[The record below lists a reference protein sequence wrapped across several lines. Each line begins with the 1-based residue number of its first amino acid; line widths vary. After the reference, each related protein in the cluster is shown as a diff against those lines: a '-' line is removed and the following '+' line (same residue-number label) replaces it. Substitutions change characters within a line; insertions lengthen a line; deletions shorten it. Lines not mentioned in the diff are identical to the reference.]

1 MLRAMH
7 PAVPRTRSAKRIA
20 GEQGSKRK
28 TAMAGE
34 GQNSGSQI
42 SLARFFR
49 IFFDI
54 LKPEANFYWLAAV
67 YGIGIS
73 LLSLATPISVQMLIN
88 TIANTA
94 LTAPLVMLSL
104 TLFGLLTIS
113 SLIYALRVHLMEVF
127 ARRFYARM
135 VAEISL
141 ISVYAQNPYFG
152 DIKGSSLFNRYFD
165 VVYVQTAIPILF
177 IGGFTVL
184 LQIAVG
190 FVLVSLYHPYFLG
203 FTLVMIALIWIIW
216 LAWGASAL
224 RTGIELSHAKHRTA
238 EWLETIGGSN
248 GFFKSQRRI
257 DYALDRTDDFTR
269 VYINHRKRHFRHLFS
284 QTIAFLLMYAA
295 ASAALLGLGGYLVI
309 QNQLTLGQLVAAELV
324 LSAAFLGVA
333 QLGSYLGYF
342 YDLFAAVEEISQ
354 FYDVEQEQPKGADPF
369 EGPDHTLVMKGVR
382 GHARHENA
390 QFDLEIP
397 SGSIIMATASHYG
410 VQRLFKD
417 LLKMHVLPEGGYAT
431 MGGIDIKDIEAHHLR
446 NNVHVLDRPTFV
458 EMTIREYLALS
469 CKETASR
476 RMVAALETVGLT
488 NTIATFDRGLDTPI
502 ASTGYPLSA
511 VELQQLKLANA
522 LLEQPRILVL
532 SRLFDLLDPIPLQRA
547 ITELREQA
555 YSTVIYFSNR
565 QIDLGFDR
573 FLYLEAHQQRYFD
586 NFSDFCAAANHI
598 PPRAL
603 GLDRGLAAA
612 TTYPAG
618 E

>member
-1 MLRAMH
+1 
-7 PAVPRTRSAKRIA
+7 
-20 GEQGSKRK
+20 
-28 TAMAGE
+28 MAGE
-34 GQNSGSQI
+34 GQHYGSQI
-42 SLARFFR
+42 SLAKFFR

-104 TLFGLLTIS
+104 TLFGLLVIS
-113 SLIYALRVHLMEVF
+113 SLLYALRVHLMEIF

-141 ISVYAQNPYFG
+141 ISVYAQNPFFN
-152 DIKGSSLFNRYFD
+152 DAKKGALFNRYFD

-177 IGGFTVL
+177 IGGFTTL

-203 FTLVMIALIWIIW
+203 FTLVMIVLIWAVW
-216 LAWGASAL
+216 LTWGSRAL
-224 RTGIELSHAKHRTA
+224 RTGIDLSHAKHGTA
-238 EWLETIGGSN
+238 AWLETIGGSN

-257 DYALDRTDDFTR
+257 DYALDKTDDYTR
-269 VYINHRKRHFRHLFS
+269 TYIHQRKRHFRHLFS

-295 ASAALLGLGGYLVI
+295 ASAALLGLGGWLVI

-324 LSAAFLGVA
+324 LSAAFFGVA

-369 EGPDHTLVMKGVR
+369 DGPDHAIVMKGVR
-382 GHARHENA
+382 GPARNEEV

-397 SGSIIMATASHYG
+397 SGAIIMAAASQHG
-410 VQRLFKD
+410 VQRLFTN
-417 LLKMHVLPEGGYAT
+417 LLKLHALPQTGLAT
-431 MGGIDIKDIEAHHLR
+431 LGGIDMNAIEPHHLR
-446 NNVHVLDRPTFV
+446 KNVHVLDRPSIV

-469 CKETASR
+469 CPDTAQQ
-476 RMVAALETVGLT
+476 RMIGALETVGLADMIST
-488 NTIATFDRGLDTPI
+488 LDKGLDTPL
-502 ASTGYPLSA
+502 AATGYPLSA

-522 LLEQPRILVL
+522 LLERPRILVL
-532 SRLFDLLDPIPLQRA
+532 SRLFDLIDPEPIARA
-547 ITELREQA
+547 VTELRQQA

-565 QIDLGFDR
+565 RIDLGFDR

-586 NFSDFCAAANHI
+586 NFETFCAAMNR
-598 PPRAL
+598 P
-603 GLDRGLAAA
+603 AAFTGA
-612 TTYPAG
+612 SNSNGGA
-618 E
+618 